1 MKHIIPA
8 LLLAASVPA
17 FAADSAVSTTNA
29 APVATYTVPT
39 PAGFPFAVET
49 QILPPDDTHQVD
61 TYQVKI
67 TDQKTGKVQ
76 IIEDLTD
83 FDPLKEK
90 ISGLVNIQDYNGDGH
105 PDIAVRIV
113 GAYTQSADELYLFN
127 PATRQFQTPPVGQD
141 IAIVGN
147 VEVIR
152 KGCIRVE
159 YKSSIMDYEEEDYC
173 WKNGGWEMLRLKN
186 TNAHNKAERQMIAG
200 NLKNPPPHH
209 GAGALVH

>member
-17 FAADSAVSTTNA
+17 FAADSAVSTTDA

-49 QILPPDDTHQVD
+49 QILTDD

-76 IIEDLTD
+76 IIEEIID
-83 FDPLKEK
+83 FGPLKEK

-127 PATRQFQTPPVGQD
+127 PATRQFQTPPDGQG
-141 IAIVGN
+141 IAIDGN

-159 YKSSIMDYEEEDYC
+159 YKSSIMDYDEEDYC

-186 TNAHNKAERQMIAG
+186 AKAHKKPKG
-200 NLKNPPPHH
+200 K
-209 GAGALVH
+209 

>member
-17 FAADSAVSTTNA
+17 FAADSAVSTTDA

-76 IIEDLTD
+76 IIDDIID
-83 FDPLKEK
+83 FGPLKEK

-113 GAYTQSADELYLFN
+113 GTYADSADELYLFN
-127 PATRQFQTPPVGQD
+127 PATRQFQTPPDGQGFT
-141 IAIVGN
+141 GN

-159 YKSSIMDYEEEDYC
+159 YKSSIMDYDEEDYC
-173 WKNGGWEMLRLKN
+173 WKNDGWEMLRLKN
-186 TNAHNKAERQMIAG
+186 TNAHKKPKG
-200 NLKNPPPHH
+200 K
-209 GAGALVH
+209 

>member
-17 FAADSAVSTTNA
+17 FAADSAVSTTDA

-49 QILPPDDTHQVD
+49 QILPDD

-76 IIEDLTD
+76 IIEDLND

-127 PATRQFQTPPVGQD
+127 PATRQFQTPPDGQG
-141 IAIVGN
+141 IAIDGN

-159 YKSSIMDYEEEDYC
+159 YKSSIMDYDEEDYC

-186 TNAHNKAERQMIAG
+186 TNAHKKPKG
-200 NLKNPPPHH
+200 K
-209 GAGALVH
+209 

>member
-39 PAGFPFAVET
+39 PAGFPSAVET
-49 QILPPDDTHQVD
+49 QLLTDD

-76 IIEDLTD
+76 IIEEIID
-83 FDPLKEK
+83 FGPLKEK

-127 PATRQFQTPPVGQD
+127 PATRQFQTPPDGQG
-141 IAIVGN
+141 IAIDGN

-159 YKSSIMDYEEEDYC
+159 YKSSIMDYDEEDYC

-186 TNAHNKAERQMIAG
+186 TNAHKKPKG
-200 NLKNPPPHH
+200 K
-209 GAGALVH
+209 

>member
-1 MKHIIPA
+1 MKHIIPV

-17 FAADSAVSTTNA
+17 FAADSAVSTTDA

-49 QILPPDDTHQVD
+49 QILPPDDTYQVD

-67 TDQKTGKVQ
+67 TDQETGKVQ
-76 IIEDLTD
+76 IIEDLID
-83 FDPLKEK
+83 FGPLKEK

-127 PATRQFQTPPVGQD
+127 PATRQFQTPPPLQGF
-141 IAIVGN
+141 AIVGN

-173 WKNGGWEMLRLKN
+173 WKNGGWEMLRPQKHQR
-186 TNAHNKAERQMIAG
+186 TQ
-200 NLKNPPPHH
+200 
-209 GAGALVH
+209 

>member
-1 MKHIIPA
+1 MTHIIPA

-17 FAADSAVSTTNA
+17 FAADSAVSTTDA

-39 PAGFPFAVET
+39 PAGFPFAIET
-49 QILPPDDTHQVD
+49 QILPDD

-76 IIEDLTD
+76 IIEAND
-83 FDPLKEK
+83 FGPLKEK

-105 PDIAVRIV
+105 PDIAVRII
-113 GAYTQSADELYLFN
+113 GAYAESADEPYLFN
-127 PATRQFQTPPVGQD
+127 PATRQFQTPPPLQG

-147 VEVIR
+147 VKVIR
-152 KGCIRVE
+152 KGCIRVK
-159 YKSSIMDYEEEDYC
+159 YRSSINFMDYDEEDYC

-186 TNAHNKAERQMIAG
+186 TNAHKKPKG
-200 NLKNPPPHH
+200 K
-209 GAGALVH
+209 

>member
-17 FAADSAVSTTNA
+17 FAADSAVSATNA

-76 IIEDLTD
+76 IIEEIID
-83 FDPLKEK
+83 FGPLKEK

-113 GAYTQSADELYLFN
+113 GTYADSADELYLFN
-127 PATRQFQTPPVGQD
+127 PATRQFQTPPDGQGFT
-141 IAIVGN
+141 GN

-159 YKSSIMDYEEEDYC
+159 YKSSIMDYDEEDYC
-173 WKNGGWEMLRLKN
+173 WKNDGWEMLRLKN
-186 TNAHNKAERQMIAG
+186 TNAHKKPKG
-200 NLKNPPPHH
+200 K
-209 GAGALVH
+209 

>member
-17 FAADSAVSTTNA
+17 FAADSAVSTTDT

-49 QILPPDDTHQVD
+49 QILPPDDTYQVD

-67 TDQKTGKVQ
+67 TDQETGKVQ
-76 IIEDLTD
+76 IIEDLID
-83 FDPLKEK
+83 FGPLKEK

-113 GAYTQSADELYLFN
+113 GAYTESADDLYLFN
-127 PATRQFQTPPVGQD
+127 PATRQFQTPPYLQD

-147 VEVIR
+147 VKVIR

-173 WKNGGWEMLRLKN
+173 WENGGWEMLRLKN
-186 TNAHNKAERQMIAG
+186 TNAHKKPKG
-200 NLKNPPPHH
+200 K
-209 GAGALVH
+209 

>member
-1 MKHIIPA
+1 MKHIIPV

-49 QILPPDDTHQVD
+49 QILPPDDTYQVD

-67 TDQKTGKVQ
+67 TDQETGKVQ

-113 GAYTQSADELYLFN
+113 GTYADSADELYLFN
-127 PATRQFQTPPVGQD
+127 PATRQFQTPPDGQGFT
-141 IAIVGN
+141 GN

-159 YKSSIMDYEEEDYC
+159 YKSSIRDYEEEDNC
-173 WKNGGWEMLRLKN
+173 WKNGDWEMLRLKN
-186 TNAHNKAERQMIAG
+186 TNAHKKPKG
-200 NLKNPPPHH
+200 K
-209 GAGALVH
+209 

>member
-17 FAADSAVSTTNA
+17 FAADSAVSTTDA

-49 QILPPDDTHQVD
+49 QILPPDDTYQVD

-67 TDQKTGKVQ
+67 TDQETGKVQ
-76 IIEDLTD
+76 IIEDLSD
-83 FDPLKEK
+83 FGPLKEK

-113 GAYTQSADELYLFN
+113 GAYTHSADELYLFN
-127 PATRQFQTPPVGQD
+127 PATRQFQTPPDGQGFT
-141 IAIVGN
+141 GN

-159 YKSSIMDYEEEDYC
+159 YKSSIRDYEEEDYC
-173 WKNGGWEMLRLKN
+173 WKNGDWEMLRLKN
-186 TNAHNKAERQMIAG
+186 TNAHKKPKG
-200 NLKNPPPHH
+200 K
-209 GAGALVH
+209 

>member
-17 FAADSAVSTTNA
+17 FAADSAVSATNA

-49 QILPPDDTHQVD
+49 QILPPDDTYQVD

-67 TDQKTGKVQ
+67 TDQETGKVQ
-76 IIEDLTD
+76 IIEDLSD
-83 FDPLKEK
+83 FRPLKEN
-90 ISGLVNIQDYNGDGH
+90 ISDLVNIQDYNGDGH
-105 PDIAVRIV
+105 PDIAVRGI
-113 GAYTQSADELYLFN
+113 GTYADSADELYLFN
-127 PATRQFQTPPVGQD
+127 PATRQFQTPPDGQG
-141 IAIVGN
+141 IAIDGN

-159 YKSSIMDYEEEDYC
+159 YKSSIMDYDEEDYC

-186 TNAHNKAERQMIAG
+186 TNAHKKPKG
-200 NLKNPPPHH
+200 K
-209 GAGALVH
+209 

>member
-17 FAADSAVSTTNA
+17 FAADSAVSTTDA

-49 QILPPDDTHQVD
+49 QILPDD

-76 IIEDLTD
+76 IIEAND
-83 FDPLKEK
+83 FGPLKEK

-105 PDIAVRIV
+105 PDIAVRGI
-113 GAYTQSADELYLFN
+113 GTYADSADELYLFN
-127 PATRQFQTPPVGQD
+127 PATRQFQTPPDGQGFT
-141 IAIVGN
+141 GN

-159 YKSSIMDYEEEDYC
+159 YKSSIRDYDEDDYC
-173 WKNGGWEMLRLKN
+173 WKNGDWEMLRLKN
-186 TNAHNKAERQMIAG
+186 TNAHKKPKG
-200 NLKNPPPHH
+200 K
-209 GAGALVH
+209 

>member
-1 MKHIIPA
+1 MKHIISV

-17 FAADSAVSTTNA
+17 FAADSAVSTTDA

-49 QILPPDDTHQVD
+49 QILPPDDTYQVDTYQVDTYQVD

-76 IIEDLTD
+76 IIEDLID
-83 FDPLKEK
+83 FGPLKEK

-127 PATRQFQTPPVGQD
+127 PATRQFQTPPPLQGF
-141 IAIVGN
+141 AIVGN

-159 YKSSIMDYEEEDYC
+159 YKSSIMDYEEDDYC
-173 WKNGGWEMLRLKN
+173 WKNGGWEMLRPQKHQR
-186 TNAHNKAERQMIAG
+186 TQ
-200 NLKNPPPHH
+200 
-209 GAGALVH
+209 

>member
-1 MKHIIPA
+1 MKHIIPV

-17 FAADSAVSTTNA
+17 FAADSAVSTTDA

-49 QILPPDDTHQVD
+49 QILPDD

-76 IIEDLTD
+76 IIEEIID
-83 FDPLKEK
+83 FGPLKEK

-127 PATRQFQTPPVGQD
+127 PATRQFQTPPDGQG
-141 IAIVGN
+141 IAIDGN

-159 YKSSIMDYEEEDYC
+159 YKSSIMDYDEDDYC
-173 WKNGGWEMLRLKN
+173 WKNGGWEMVSPQK
-186 TNAHNKAERQMIAG
+186 H
-200 NLKNPPPHH
+200 
-209 GAGALVH
+209 

>member
-49 QILPPDDTHQVD
+49 QILPPDDTYQVD

-67 TDQKTGKVQ
+67 TDQETGKVQ
-76 IIEDLTD
+76 IIEDLID
-83 FDPLKEK
+83 FGPLKEK

-127 PATRQFQTPPVGQD
+127 PATRQFQTPPDGQGFT
-141 IAIVGN
+141 GN

-186 TNAHNKAERQMIAG
+186 TNAHKKPKG
-200 NLKNPPPHH
+200 K
-209 GAGALVH
+209 

>member
-17 FAADSAVSTTNA
+17 FAADSAVSTTDT

-49 QILPPDDTHQVD
+49 QILPPDDIHQVD

-67 TDQKTGKVQ
+67 TDQETGKVQ
-76 IIEDLTD
+76 IIEDLND

-90 ISGLVNIQDYNGDGH
+90 ISGLVDIQDYNGDGY

-113 GAYTQSADELYLFN
+113 GTYSQSADELYLFN
-127 PATRQFQTPPVGQD
+127 PATRQFQTPPDGQGFT
-141 IAIVGN
+141 GN

-159 YKSSIMDYEEEDYC
+159 YKSSIRDYEEEDYC
-173 WKNGGWEMLRLKN
+173 WKNGDWEMLRLKN
-186 TNAHNKAERQMIAG
+186 TNAHKKPKG
-200 NLKNPPPHH
+200 K
-209 GAGALVH
+209 

>member
-17 FAADSAVSTTNA
+17 FAADSAVSATNA

-49 QILPPDDTHQVD
+49 QILTDD

-76 IIEDLTD
+76 IIEEIID
-83 FDPLKEK
+83 FGPLKEK

-127 PATRQFQTPPVGQD
+127 PATRQFQTPPDGQG
-141 IAIVGN
+141 IAIDGN

-159 YKSSIMDYEEEDYC
+159 YKSSIMDYDEEDYC

-186 TNAHNKAERQMIAG
+186 TNAHKKPKG
-200 NLKNPPPHH
+200 K
-209 GAGALVH
+209 

>member
-17 FAADSAVSTTNA
+17 FAADSAVSTTDA

-76 IIEDLTD
+76 IIDLG
-83 FDPLKEK
+83 PRKEK
-90 ISGLVNIQDYNGDGH
+90 ISSLVYIQEDFNGDGH
-105 PDIAVRIV
+105 LDIAVPID
-113 GAYTQSADELYLFN
+113 GAYNQVADELYLFN
-127 PATRQFQTPPVGQD
+127 PATRQFQTPPDGQGFT
-141 IAIVGN
+141 GN

-159 YKSSIMDYEEEDYC
+159 YKISIRDYEEEDYC
-173 WKNGGWEMLRLKN
+173 WKNGDWEMLRPQKHQR
-186 TNAHNKAERQMIAG
+186 TQ
-200 NLKNPPPHH
+200 
-209 GAGALVH
+209 

>member
-17 FAADSAVSTTNA
+17 FAADPASAADA
-29 APVATYTVPT
+29 APVAPYAVPT
-39 PAGFPFAVET
+39 PAGFSFAVET
-49 QILPPDDTHQVD
+49 QVLADDS
-61 TYQVKI
+61 YQVKI

-76 IIEDLTD
+76 IIDDIID
-83 FDPLKEK
+83 FGPLKEK
-90 ISGLVNIQDYNGDGH
+90 ISDLVNIQDYNGDGH

-127 PATRQFQTPPVGQD
+127 PATRQFKTPPDGQN

-159 YKSSIMDYEEEDYC
+159 YKSSIMDYDEEDYC

-186 TNAHNKAERQMIAG
+186 AKAHKKPKG
-200 NLKNPPPHH
+200 K
-209 GAGALVH
+209 

>member
-17 FAADSAVSTTNA
+17 FAADSAVSTTDA

-49 QILPPDDTHQVD
+49 QILPDD

-127 PATRQFQTPPVGQD
+127 PATRQFQTPPDGQG
-141 IAIVGN
+141 IAIDGN

-159 YKSSIMDYEEEDYC
+159 YKSSIMDYDEEDYC

-186 TNAHNKAERQMIAG
+186 TNAHKKPKG
-200 NLKNPPPHH
+200 K
-209 GAGALVH
+209 